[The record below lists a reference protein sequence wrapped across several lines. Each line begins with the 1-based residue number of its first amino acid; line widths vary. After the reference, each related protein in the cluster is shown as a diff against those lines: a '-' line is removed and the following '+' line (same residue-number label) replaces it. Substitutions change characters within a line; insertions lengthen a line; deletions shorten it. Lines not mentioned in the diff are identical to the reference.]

1 MTLEKGMAWVPAMRA
16 TLLTASAPARAQGS
30 CRPWKPPRVPKNLV
44 PVASTCLLLIASASV
59 GAAREPDRPAVRVLD
74 QIRSHHSG
82 IALWWVG
89 NAGWLVKADDL
100 LIGIDLDLESRER
113 IAPPPISSEELA
125 GEIDVAFATHHHGD
139 HFNATTLA
147 KIAAKPRSAFVLPR
161 TCLAG
166 AAAASIPRDRIV
178 VPRPLV
184 PFDVGG
190 VSVRPLHAVHG
201 NQMFTV
207 LTREPD
213 FVESIASNCGYLITL
228 GGRTFFWPGD
238 SVLTEEH
245 LALRDVNVLFV
256 SPTVHNMHVDRS
268 AVLINALQPDL
279 VIPQHFGTYRE
290 DDENR
295 FWTKGYPDELRL
307 ALSADLQKR
316 YRKLAIGERLVIP

>member
-1 MTLEKGMAWVPAMRA
+1 MSTRVPRSLVPLASVCLTLTPLPAARA
-16 TLLTASAPARAQGS
+16 EAEPESPPAR
-30 CRPWKPPRVPKNLV
+30 
-44 PVASTCLLLIASASV
+44 I
-59 GAAREPDRPAVRVLD
+59 LD
-74 QIRSHHSG
+74 QVRSHRSG

-89 NAGWLVKADDL
+89 NAGWLLKADGL
-100 LIGIDLDLESRER
+100 LVGIDLDLESTER
-113 IAPPPISSEELA
+113 VQPPPISAEELA

-139 HFNATTLA
+139 HFNASTLA
-147 KIAAKPRSAFVLPR
+147 KISAKPRCSFVLPR

-166 AAAASIPRDRIV
+166 AAAAGIPRDRVV
-178 VPRPLV
+178 VPEPLV
-184 PFDVGG
+184 PFEVKG
-190 VSVRPLHAVHG
+190 VSVRPLHAIHG

-213 FVESIASNCGYLITL
+213 FVDSIAHNCGYLVRL

-268 AVLINALQPDL
+268 AILINALQPDL
-279 VIPQHFGTYRE
+279 IIPQHFGTYRE

-307 ALSADLQKR
+307 ALSANLQKR
-316 YRKLAIGERLVIP
+316 YRKLAIGDKLVVP

>member
-1 MTLEKGMAWVPAMRA
+1 MSTRARTNIVPVVGLCLVVAA
-16 TLLTASAPARAQGS
+16 LPAAAAEPGAPAAR
-30 CRPWKPPRVPKNLV
+30 LV
-44 PVASTCLLLIASASV
+44 D
-59 GAAREPDRPAVRVLD
+59 E
-74 QIRSHHSG
+74 IRSHRSG
-82 IALWWVG
+82 IAVWWVG
-89 NAGWLVKADDL
+89 NAGWLVKSGDL
-100 LIGIDLDLESRER
+100 LLGIDLDLDSEER
-113 IAPPPISSEELA
+113 IAPPPISAEELA

-147 KIAAKPRSAFVLPR
+147 KIAAKPRCSFVLPR

-166 AAAASIPRDRIV
+166 AAAAGIPRDRIV
-178 VPRPLV
+178 VPEPLV
-184 PFDVGG
+184 PFEIKGVG
-190 VSVRPLHAVHG
+190 VRPLHAIHG

-213 FVESIASNCGYLITL
+213 FVDSIAHNCGYLMKI

-256 SPTVHNMHVDRS
+256 SPTVHNMYLDRS
-268 AVLINALQPDL
+268 ALLINTIQPDL
-279 VIPQHFGTYRE
+279 IVPQHFGTYRE

-307 ALSADLQKR
+307 LLSADLQKR
-316 YRKLAIGERLVIP
+316 YRKPVMGEKLVVTDPSRGSP

>member
-1 MTLEKGMAWVPAMRA
+1 MSPRGTSLPILSLVALLAASLGATDQPPPVRILE
-16 TLLTASAPARAQGS
+16 
-30 CRPWKPPRVPKNLV
+30 
-44 PVASTCLLLIASASV
+44 
-59 GAAREPDRPAVRVLD
+59 
-74 QIRSHHSG
+74 QIRGHRSG

-89 NAGWLVKADDL
+89 NAGWLVKAGDL
-100 LIGIDLDLESRER
+100 LVGIDLDLESEER
-113 IAPPPISSEELA
+113 IQPPPVSSEELA
-125 GEIDVAFATHHHGD
+125 GEIDLAFATHHHGD
-139 HFNATTLA
+139 HFNARTLA
-147 KIAAKPRSAFVLPR
+147 KLAARPRCTFVLPE
-161 TCLAG
+161 TCLAEARSAG
-166 AAAASIPRDRIV
+166 IPGDRIV
-178 VPRPLV
+178 VPQPLH
-184 PFDVGG
+184 PFEVKG

-213 FVESIASNCGYLITL
+213 FVESIAHSCGYLVRL

-268 AVLINALQPDL
+268 AILINALQPDL
-279 VIPQHFGTYRE
+279 IIPQHFGTYRE
-290 DDENR
+290 DDQNR

-316 YRKLAIGERLVIP
+316 YRKLAIGEKLVIP

>member
-1 MTLEKGMAWVPAMRA
+1 VRTRPVGVASMCLVLAALPAA
-16 TLLTASAPARAQGS
+16 AQSSAEPPPARI
-30 CRPWKPPRVPKNLV
+30 L
-44 PVASTCLLLIASASV
+44 
-59 GAAREPDRPAVRVLD
+59 E
-74 QIRSHHSG
+74 QIRSHRSG

-89 NAGWLVKADDL
+89 NAGWLVKAGDL
-100 LIGIDLDLESRER
+100 LVGIDLDLESNER
-113 IAPPPISSEELA
+113 IQPLPVSAEELA

-139 HFNATTLA
+139 HFNAPTLA
-147 KIAAKPRSAFVLPR
+147 QIASKPRCTFVLPS

-166 AAAASIPRDRIV
+166 AASAGIPRERIV
-178 VPRPLV
+178 VPEPLV
-184 PFDVGG
+184 PFEIKG
-190 VSVRPLHAVHG
+190 VSVRPLHAIHG

-213 FVESIASNCGYLITL
+213 FVDSIAHNCGYLMKI

-268 AVLINALQPDL
+268 AILINALQPDL
-279 VIPQHFGTYRE
+279 IIPQHFGTYRE

-316 YRKLAIGERLVIP
+316 YRKLAIGEKLVIP